1 MLADD
6 GLDDAGEN
14 PNVPW
19 AAGALVSTTRD
30 LARFFSAL
38 LSGDVVSESSL
49 ATMKER
55 TLVDPGLGF
64 ASGHG
69 VFSNDLACGRVWGHD
84 GGILDYATLVR
95 ATEDGERVAVVSVH
109 GGALTGEPPD
119 ETALLCPP
127 AAS

>member
-1 MLADD
+1 M
-6 GLDDAGEN
+6 
-14 PNVPW
+14 PW

-55 TLVDPGLGF
+55 TVVDPGTGF

-69 VFSNDLACGRVWGHD
+69 IFSKDVSCGRAWGHD
-84 GGILDYATLVR
+84 GGILDYTTLVR

-119 ETALLCPP
+119 ESALLCPP
-127 AAS
+127 AASP